1 MSTEKRPA
9 AQRKTVAELVAR
21 GFTVVEDHSDVVRL
35 SKGADKRLVRQDGTQ
50 KRANHIDRK

>member
-9 AQRKTVAELVAR
+9 AQRKTVAELVAI

-35 SKGADKRLVRQDGTQ
+35 SKGADKRLVRANGEQ
-50 KRANHIDRK
+50 KRANHIDQK